1 MMMKIKNLS
10 KEVDNLRRNNQ
21 LKEGK
26 DSLRDMLSLMFN
38 VIQRFETD
46 GKVSRKNDADKV
58 DVLKNMISDMIKDS
72 EQKQIIRG
80 EG

>member
-1 MMMKIKNLS
+1 MMKIKNLS

>member
-1 MMMKIKNLS
+1 MMKIKNLS

-58 DVLKNMISDMIKDS
+58 DVLKNMISDMMKDS

-80 EG
+80 DG